1 MRALLSVSASVNWRL
16 RQAEGLL
23 FFLNFKVPADL
34 AF

>member
-1 MRALLSVSASVNWRL
+1 MRALLSASASISGRL